1 VIRTTFAFAGAGLV
15 LAAVVGLTE
24 AQAQTSTDYIVG
36 GEPAKEGAWPWQV
49 RILEDMNDKYG
60 FCGGSFISP
69 SWVLTAAHCV
79 FDEAGQVDQKI
90 AVGYGNNNR
99 EKLTHVAVA
108 KVIVNPEYEKTG
120 KGDFALIKL
129 ATPVKD
135 AKWIPLADPD
145 TEAKFAKEGTVATVT
160 GWGALWDFKVF
171 EAAKSDSGDLSTMKL
186 LKEKQ
191 MLLKWPLML
200 HEVKVKIIPA
210 SDCEAAYK
218 ELGKDIASGSEI
230 CAGEPDGVKDSC
242 YGDSGGPLVA
252 PADNSRGFVQIGV
265 VSWGDQCGNPAFPG
279 IYSRVANYNDW
290 IRATIQKNK

>member
-1 VIRTTFAFAGAGLV
+1 VMRTVSAFAGAGLI
-15 LAAVVGLTE
+15 LAAAVSLAG
-24 AQAQTSTDYIVG
+24 AQTSTDYIVG
-36 GEPAKEGAWPWQV
+36 GEPAAEGAFPWQV
-49 RILEDMNDKYG
+49 RILEDINDKYG

-79 FDEAGQVDQKI
+79 YDGGEVTQKI

-99 EKLTHVAVA
+99 EKLTRVEVE
-108 KVIVNPEYEKTG
+108 KVIAHPDYDKTG
-120 KGDFALIKL
+120 KADFALIKL
-129 ATPVKD
+129 KTPVKD
-135 AKWIPLADPD
+135 AKWIPLADPEI
-145 TEAKFAKEGTVATVT
+145 EAKFAKEGTVATVT

-171 EAAKSDSGDLSTMKL
+171 EAAKSDNGDLSTMKL

-191 MLLKWPLML
+191 MALKWPLML
-200 HEVKVKIIPA
+200 HEVQVKIIPE
-210 SDCEAAYK
+210 SDCAAAYK
-218 ELGKDIASGSEI
+218 ELGKDISDRAEI
-230 CAGEPDGVKDSC
+230 CAGEPAGVKDSC

-279 IYSRVANYNDW
+279 IYSRVSNYNDW

>member
-1 VIRTTFAFAGAGLV
+1 MIRPQLAFAGAGLL
-15 LAAVVGLTE
+15 LAAAIGI
-24 AQAQTSTDYIVG
+24 AHAQTSTDYIVG

-49 RILEDMNDKYG
+49 RILEDVNDKYG
-60 FCGGSFISP
+60 FCGGSLISP

-79 FDEAGQVDQKI
+79 FDDSGNVDEKI
-90 AVGYGNNNR
+90 AIGYGNNNR
-99 EKLTHVAVA
+99 EMLTRVAIA
-108 KVIVNPEYEKTG
+108 KVIAHPDYEKTG
-120 KGDFALIKL
+120 KADFALIKL
-129 ATPVKD
+129 AKPIPD
-135 AKWIPLADPD
+135 AKWIPLADAE

-171 EAAKSDSGDLSTMKL
+171 EAAKSDSGELSTMKL
-186 LKEKQ
+186 LKKKE
-191 MLLKWPLML
+191 MELKWPLML
-200 HEVKVKIIPA
+200 HEVKVKVIPA
-210 SDCEAAYK
+210 TDCEEAYK

-230 CAGEPDGVKDSC
+230 CAGEPAGVKDSC

-252 PADNSRGFVQIGV
+252 PADNSRGFIQIGV